1 MYKEVEA
8 HISSE
13 SSGGGGVT
21 AEEGGVGDW
30 ERQCTLNGRGR
41 WKRAHGGEMRF
52 STRKNGVTNSGERM
66 HIQQRIKAISLT
78 LLFVKCLPH

>member
-13 SSGGGGVT
+13 SSGGVT
-21 AEEGGVGDW
+21 AEEGGVGDG

-41 WKRAHGGEMRF
+41 WKWATWGEMRF
-52 STRKNGVTNSGERM
+52 STRKNCVTNSGERM
-66 HIQQRIKAISLT
+66 HIQQRIKASL
-78 LLFVKCLPH
+78 